1 MIITAPIPVMG
12 RFPLV
17 RLTAS
22 RLKSQGV
29 IPIIMG
35 HEPEAQEIAKQ
46 LNVEF
51 IHIENDPLGN
61 KWNAGFA
68 ASRYYKA
75 DAVMFMGSSDWCSD
89 DYIESIKLHIQDF
102 GMLGCHFADVSDE
115 VRLVHWPGYLKGQR
129 QYEPIGIGRV
139 LRSDILT
146 KMNWCPFDP
155 RLSSGLDWSMYL
167 KAIRLI
173 DNLAVIKDEEKDI
186 RLLSI
191 STDKW
196 INKHKFSDHWSG
208 SLKSTHMNNELL
220 KNNFEEIF
228 YSLDRQYKFVLLFV
242 LQQNQNRLS
251 T

>member
-1 MIITAPIPVMG
+1 
-12 RFPLV
+12 
-17 RLTAS
+17 
-22 RLKSQGV
+22 
-29 IPIIMG
+29 MG
-35 HEPEAQEIAKQ
+35 HEREALDIANE
-46 LNVEF
+46 LDVEF
-51 IHIENDPLGN
+51 ISISNDPLGN
-61 KWNAGFA
+61 KWNAGFMA
-68 ASRYYKA
+68 CQNYSP
-75 DAVMFMGSSDWCSD
+75 DGVIFMGSSDWASD
-89 DYIESIKLHIQDF
+89 DYIQSVSDALNDF
-102 GMLGCHFADVSDE
+102 PFIGMLGCHFADVSDE

-173 DNLAVIKDEEKDI
+173 EELAVIKDEEKDI

-228 YSLDRQYKFVLLFV
+228 TL
-242 LQQNQNRLS
+242 
-251 T
+251 

>member
-1 MIITAPIPVMG
+1 MAC
-12 RFPLV
+12 
-17 RLTAS
+17 
-22 RLKSQGV
+22 KSYNPDGV
-29 IPIIMG
+29 I
-35 HEPEAQEIAKQ
+35 
-46 LNVEF
+46 
-51 IHIENDPLGN
+51 
-61 KWNAGFA
+61 
-68 ASRYYKA
+68 
-75 DAVMFMGSSDWCSD
+75 FMGSSDWASD
-89 DYIESIKLHIQDF
+89 DYIQSVSDALNDF
-102 GMLGCHFADVSDE
+102 PFIGMLGCHFADVSDE

-173 DNLAVIKDEEKDI
+173 EELAVIKDEEKDI

-228 YSLDRQYKFVLLFV
+228 TL
-242 LQQNQNRLS
+242 
-251 T
+251 

>member
-1 MIITAPIPVMG
+1 MKLCAPIPVFG

-17 RLTAS
+17 RLTIS
-22 RLKSQGV
+22 RLKRQGV

-35 HEPEAQEIAKQ
+35 HEREALDISKEF
-46 LNVEF
+46 NVEF
-51 IHIENDPLGN
+51 ISIDNDPLGN
-61 KWNAGFA
+61 KWNAGFMA
-68 ASRYYKA
+68 CQNYSP
-75 DAVMFMGSSDWCSD
+75 DGVIFMGSSDWASD
-89 DYIESIKLHIQDF
+89 DYIQSVKDALNDF
-102 GMLGCHFADVSDE
+102 PFIGMLGCHFADVSDK
-115 VRLVHWPGYLKGQR
+115 VRLVHWPGYAMGQR
-129 QYEPIGIGRV
+129 KYEPIGIGRV

-228 YSLDRQYKFVLLFV
+228 TL
-242 LQQNQNRLS
+242 
-251 T
+251 